1 MKILL
6 YVFLQFG
13 FIFANGLP
21 VFKSDIKSFAYDE
34 NRQILATFDTSNN
47 LNITDLKNNKQI
59 KNQNFNSISS
69 LAFYDNFLYAGLEDG
84 RVIKFDNNYMPEN
97 KLFDTSKLKIFDKIS
112 HLNIIN
118 NKIYA
123 VSGNKNIIVFDIV
136 NKTLMI
142 INLPNVYTIS
152 TFDIV
157 NNKLIV
163 TSWDRSIFE
172 INLQNYTQKELFKSK
187 DRIVSSAYI
196 KQTDDILFGL
206 ANGYILSLKNRDYK
220 KISDNEIT
228 AIMSDKN
235 VIFFGTNN
243 GELYKSKIDFSIL
256 NKNFMFSD
264 RIIKFIYNRSSI
276 IVILWNGEFKPIAN

>member
-13 FIFANGLP
+13 FIFANELP

>member
-6 YVFLQFG
+6 YVFLQCG

-47 LNITDLKNNKQI
+47 LNITDLKDNKQI

-69 LAFYDNFLYAGLEDG
+69 LTFYDNFLYAGLEDG